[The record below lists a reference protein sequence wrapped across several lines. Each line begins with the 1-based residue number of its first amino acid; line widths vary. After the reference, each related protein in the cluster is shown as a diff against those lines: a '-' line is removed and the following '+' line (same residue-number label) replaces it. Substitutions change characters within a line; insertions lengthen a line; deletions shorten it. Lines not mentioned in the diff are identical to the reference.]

1 MKKFLEKIDL
11 WIADHI
17 RLDDALHFIAGM
29 ILSAI
34 IAILAMLWLGPV
46 PQFGL
51 ICCIAFMGTVVIAI
65 AKEGID
71 TNVKCE
77 ELSRRDIFWTM
88 MGSIMMVIIMVIF
101 KNMDFFVDMYTRD
114 IIMNSINK

>member
-1 MKKFLEKIDL
+1 MKKILQQIDK

-17 RLDDALHFIAGM
+17 KLDDALHFIAGM
-29 ILSAI
+29 VLSAI

-46 PQFGL
+46 SQFGL

-65 AKEGID
+65 AKESID

-101 KNMDFFVDMYTRD
+101 KNMDFFVDAYTRD
-114 IIMNSINK
+114 AVMNSIV

>member
-1 MKKFLEKIDL
+1 MKRFLEKIDE
-11 WIADHI
+11 WIAAHI
-17 RLDDALHFIAGM
+17 KLDDTLHFIAGM

-34 IAILAMLWLGPV
+34 IAIFAMLWLGPV

-51 ICCIAFMGTVVIAI
+51 ICCIAFMGTVVVAI

-101 KNMDFFVDMYTRD
+101 KNMDFFVDAYTRD
-114 IIMNSINK
+114 AVMNSIV

>member
-29 ILSAI
+29 ISSAI
-34 IAILAMLWLGPV
+34 IAILAILWLGPV

-51 ICCIAFMGTVVIAI
+51 ICCIAFMGSTVIAI
-65 AKEGID
+65 AKEGVD
-71 TNVKCE
+71 TNVKGE
-77 ELSRRDIFWTM
+77 DLERSDIFWTIV
-88 MGSIMMVIIMVIF
+88 GGIIM
-101 KNMDFFVDMYTRD
+101 
-114 IIMNSINK
+114 IILLIAFRSAIINIG

>member
-17 RLDDALHFIAGM
+17 RLDDTLHFIAGM

-34 IAILAMLWLGPV
+34 VAILAMLWLGPV

-88 MGSIMMVIIMVIF
+88 MGSVIMIILLVLFRSVIICLV
-101 KNMDFFVDMYTRD
+101 
-114 IIMNSINK
+114 